1 MKTLCFHD
9 YRLSVKERELLV
21 LDTAS
26 QPELAF
32 GPGIHLILAPNGTGK
47 STFLRTLA
55 GVARPS
61 RGRAVWSD
69 GTVWEA
75 SRDAL
80 YVSEYLSFPK
90 FVYPTEWVSFS
101 AGTPWAALA
110 ARLEDWIGRFGLADK
125 MTRFLG
131 RMSQGERRK
140 VTWLAA
146 HASAAPV
153 LLLDEP
159 LDGVD
164 LLAVRAARDSLA
176 KWKEQGRV
184 VLLIAHQ
191 AAEILDLCDTV
202 WWIRDR
208 KFVLWNLVSGKTPS
222 QIDPRELREQTIR
235 AHSPEQ
241 LSP

>member
-9 YRLSVKERELLV
+9 YRLNVQDRELLH
-21 LDTAS
+21 LDTSS

-47 STFLRTLA
+47 STLLRTLA
-55 GVARPS
+55 GVARPA
-61 RGRAVWSD
+61 RGSARWSD
-69 GTVWEA
+69 GA
-75 SRDAL
+75 SWDPNHDAL

-90 FVYPTEWVSFS
+90 FVYPTEWISFT
-101 AGTPWAALA
+101 AGSRWETLASKLEPWIA
-110 ARLEDWIGRFGLADK
+110 RFGLGSK
-125 MTRFLG
+125 MSQFLG

-146 HASAAPV
+146 HASKAHV

-164 LLAVRAARDSLA
+164 LLAIEAARASLA
-176 KWKEQGRV
+176 EWKREGRV

-191 AAEILDLCDTV
+191 SAEILDLCDTV

-208 KFVLWNLVSGKTPS
+208 KLVLWNLVSGKTPA

-235 AHSPEQ
+235 ELQRS
-241 LSP
+241 

>member
-21 LDTAS
+21 LDTGS

-55 GVARPS
+55 GSARPS
-61 RGRAVWSD
+61 RGRATWSD
-69 GTVWEA
+69 GSSWDA
-75 SRDAL
+75 SHDAL

-90 FVYPTEWVSFS
+90 FVYPTEWISFA
-101 AGTPWAALA
+101 AGTPWTTLA
-110 ARLEDWIGRFGLADK
+110 ERLKDWIGRFGLVDQ
-125 MTRFLG
+125 MSRFLG

-146 HASAAPV
+146 HASTAQV

-164 LLAVRAARDSLA
+164 LLAVQAARDSLA
-176 KWKEQGRV
+176 MWKEQGRI

-191 AAEILDLCDTV
+191 AAEILDLCDNV
-202 WWIRDR
+202 WWIQDR
-208 KFVLWNLVSGKTPS
+208 KFVLWNRISGKSPA

-235 AHSPEQ
+235 AHSPAR